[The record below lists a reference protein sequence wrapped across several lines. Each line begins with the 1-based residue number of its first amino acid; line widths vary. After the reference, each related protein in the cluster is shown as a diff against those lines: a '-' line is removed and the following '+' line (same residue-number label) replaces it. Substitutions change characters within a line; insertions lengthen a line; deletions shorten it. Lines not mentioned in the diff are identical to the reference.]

1 MVDIRSVVCPSCAA
15 PVGLSCAESPD
26 GAPVNH
32 SGRASAAMTDALI
45 ARFGIVSRFGTI
57 TRFEIGSDELS
68 QVEARISQIARVGDG
83 LARAALNDRHYD
95 GPDHAE
101 QSERTPS

>member
-1 MVDIRSVVCPSCAA
+1 MVDIRSVTCPSCAA

-32 SGRASAAMTDALI
+32 SGRASAAMTDALV
-45 ARFGIVSRFGTI
+45 ARFGVISRFGTV

-68 QVEARISQIARVGDG
+68 QVEARISQAVRVGDG
-83 LARAALNDRHYD
+83 LARAALRDRHCD
-95 GPDHAE
+95 GPATAP
-101 QSERTPS
+101 QL